1 MSLNVA
7 TLQRDGWAGYRPL
20 PGAKTATIVT
30 VNLTVSQPRLLVS
43 ADASSPGSWVQAGLV
58 GGGDRAASNSQRIV
72 GTAVDR
78 AVGWG
83 SNNET
88 GLEAWFGRSAQLTN
102 LSYTRGTGNR
112 RTPRSAPPRLLPHLS
127 TRTSHSS
134 LVWTSGTATPI
145 ATKC

>member
-7 TLQRDGWAGYRPL
+7 TLQRDGWAGYCPL

-72 GTAVDR
+72 GKAVDR

-83 SNNET
+83 PNNET
-88 GLEAWFGRSAQLTN
+88 GLEAWVGRSVQLEFIVA
-102 LSYTRGTGNR
+102 GG
-112 RTPRSAPPRLLPHLS
+112 
-127 TRTSHSS
+127 
-134 LVWTSGTATPI
+134 ATVF
-145 ATKC
+145 ATVV

>member
-88 GLEAWFGRSAQLTN
+88 GLEVWFGRSVQLEFIVA
-102 LSYTRGTGNR
+102 GG
-112 RTPRSAPPRLLPHLS
+112 
-127 TRTSHSS
+127 
-134 LVWTSGTATPI
+134 ATVF
-145 ATKC
+145 AAVV